1 MDDFI
6 VYLESAFDLN
16 FVHGE
21 YNNLHRDLYGILA
34 GAAKL
39 GADTFSI
46 TSTHVIFSKSGMP
59 LREWD
64 LSRWEGM
71 SDQCREGIQT
81 ILRHDEGV
89 RAQLRLFADTPQVVT
104 YQFVGF

>member
-6 VYLESAFDLN
+6 SYLENAFDLN
-16 FVHGE
+16 FVQGE

-34 GAAKL
+34 GVAKL

-46 TSTHVIFSKSGMP
+46 TSKHFIFSKNGITI
-59 LREWD
+59 REWD

-71 SDQCREGIQT
+71 SDQCREGIQI

-89 RAQLRLFADTPQVVT
+89 RTHLRLITDTPQVVI